1 MIDHPFDRLLAKTQY
16 TDAEKALIYAVMRL
30 STQDGWQMLTPSEV
44 YDRMVSE
51 FEEIKMLAGREDVPE
66 DTPSLTPR
74 IQ

>member
-1 MIDHPFDRLLAKTQY
+1 
-16 TDAEKALIYAVMRL
+16 
-30 STQDGWQMLTPSEV
+30 MLTPAEV